1 MRISSN
7 VTPRGDVY
15 YFRMRVPAHLIEAY
29 GRPMVSVSLHTSDKN
44 TARFRARKR
53 RAELDIVFAELE
65 ATL

>member
-29 GRPMVSVSLHTSDKN
+29 DLAPE
-44 TARFRARKR
+44 KR
-53 RAELDIVFAELE
+53 
-65 ATL
+65 TP